1 MDYHSIYLRYA
12 MKTLILAG
20 GSGTRLFPLSR
31 TCYPKQFIPLIDA
44 ESLFQKSVKRALL
57 FSEPDEITIVT
68 NELHRFLVAD
78 QLEEM
83 HVTCHI
89 LSEPQGKNTL
99 PAITYGITSI
109 LKDDP
114 DARVAIISSDQLI
127 TPDESYK
134 SAFLAAEKL
143 AETYLVTFGITPDS
157 PHTGYGYIR
166 PGATLDGGF
175 AVDAFVEKPDRET
188 AESYLRDG
196 YLWNAG
202 MFLFS
207 ASLFMDEC
215 RKYAP
220 EVAEAFTLPA
230 KEAFEETPNISV
242 DYGIMEKTDI
252 AAVVPLSVPWSDV
265 GSFEALYAEHSKG
278 EDGNAI
284 RGEYLGIES
293 RNNLIIS
300 DRLVATIGINDL
312 AIIDSPDALLICPRS
327 ESQRVGE
334 IAGLLRE
341 RGDERCELHT
351 TVHRPWGT
359 YTVLQ
364 CGDTFQIKRIT
375 VMPGR
380 RISLQL
386 HHHRSEHWVV
396 VKGTALVANN
406 GNEFFVRP
414 GESTYV
420 PAGTRH
426 RLENPG
432 LIPLEVIEVQNGEYV
447 GEDDIVRFD
456 DDFERE

>member
-1 MDYHSIYLRYA
+1 

-31 TCYPKQFIPLIDA
+31 ICYPKQFIPLIDA
-44 ESLFQKSVKRALL
+44 ESLFQKSVRRALL

-83 HVTCHI
+83 HVHCPI

-99 PAITYGITSI
+99 PAITYGISAI
-109 LKDDP
+109 LKEDP
-114 DARVAIISSDQLI
+114 DARVAVISSDQLI
-127 TPDESYK
+127 TPDETYK
-134 SAFLAAEKL
+134 SAFMAAEQL
-143 AETYLVTFGITPDS
+143 AEKYLVAFGITPDS

-166 PGATLDGGF
+166 PGAPLDGGYT
-175 AVDAFVEKPDRET
+175 VEAFVEKPDQQT

-207 ASLFMDEC
+207 ATLFMDEC
-215 RKYAP
+215 RKHAP
-220 EVAEAFTLPA
+220 EVAEAFTLSRD
-230 KEAFEETPNISV
+230 EAFQKTPKISV
-242 DYGIMEKTDI
+242 DYGIMEKTDK

-265 GSFEALYAEHSKG
+265 GSFEALYSVHSKG
-278 EDGNAI
+278 ENGNAV
-284 RGEYLGIES
+284 RGEYLGMES
-293 RNNLIIS
+293 QNNLVIS
-300 DRLVATIGINDL
+300 DRLVATIGIRDC
-312 AIIDSPDALLICPRS
+312 AIIDSPDALLVCPRS

-334 IAGLLRE
+334 ITGLLTE
-341 RGDERCELHT
+341 RGDERCEVHT

-364 CGDTFQIKRIT
+364 RGDTFQIKRIT

-414 GESTYV
+414 GESTFV
-420 PAGTRH
+420 PAGIKH
-426 RLENPG
+426 RLKNPG
-432 LIPLEVIEVQNGEYV
+432 LIPLDVIEVQNGEYV

>member
-1 MDYHSIYLRYA
+1 

-31 TCYPKQFIPLIDA
+31 TCYPKQFIPLIDS
-44 ESLFQKSVKRALL
+44 ESLFQKTVQRALL

-83 HVTCHI
+83 NVTCHI
-89 LSEPQGKNTL
+89 LAEPQGKNTL

-109 LKDDP
+109 LKEDP

-143 AETYLVTFGITPDS
+143 AEKYLVTFGITPDS
-157 PHTGYGYIR
+157 PHTGYGYIC

-175 AVDAFVEKPDRET
+175 VVDAFVEKPDCET
-188 AESYLRDG
+188 ADSYLRDG

-207 ASLFMDEC
+207 AALFMDEC
-215 RKYAP
+215 RKLAP
-220 EVAEAFTLPA
+220 EVADAFTLPRD
-230 KEAFEETPNISV
+230 EAFQETPKISV
-242 DYGIMEKTDI
+242 DYGIMEKTDK

-265 GSFEALYAEHSKG
+265 GSFEALYSVHAKG

-293 RNNLIIS
+293 HDNLIIS
-300 DRLVATIGINDL
+300 DRLVATIGVNDL
-312 AIIDSPDALLICPRS
+312 AIIDSPDALLVCPRS

-334 IAGLLRE
+334 IAGLLKE

-359 YTVLQ
+359 YTILQ
-364 CGDTFQIKRIT
+364 RGDTFQIKRIT

-396 VKGTALVANN
+396 VKGMALVANN
-406 GNEFFVRP
+406 GNEFFVRT
-414 GESTYV
+414 GESTFV
-420 PAGTRH
+420 PSGTKH